1 MFVGAVH
8 STALDARAKVHT
20 GDGWSW
26 PLLFTAEDT
35 NSLSRPGTFFAPG
48 LGACGKTNTPD
59 DLIVAVSHE
68 LFDNFPGATTNPNDN
83 PICGKQ
89 LKAHHG
95 GKSVTVRVQDRC
107 GGCAGRG
114 DLDFTQAGFKKLAPL
129 SVGRIHNVKWEFV

>member
-1 MFVGAVH
+1 MSLRTMLLVIAFMFVGAVH
-8 STALDARAKVHT
+8 STALDTRAKVHT
-20 GDGWSW
+20 GDG
-26 PLLFTAEDT
+26 
-35 NSLSRPGTFFAPG
+35 TFFAPG
-48 LGACGKTNTPD
+48 VGACGKTNTPD

-68 LFDNFPGATTNPNDN
+68 LFDNFPN

-129 SVGRIHNVKWEFV
+129 SVGRIHNVKWEFI